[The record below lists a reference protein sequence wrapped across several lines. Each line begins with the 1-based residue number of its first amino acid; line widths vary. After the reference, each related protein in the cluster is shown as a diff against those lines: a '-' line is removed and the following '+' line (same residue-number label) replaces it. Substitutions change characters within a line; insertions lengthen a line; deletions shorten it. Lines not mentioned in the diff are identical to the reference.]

1 MTYKDL
7 KRIKI
12 YFNSTLIS
20 INIWQLPN
28 NKGKIIQLFYPFVFL
43 IIKLYLILSTSN
55 VSFIKRTLYT
65 QNLVQ
70 INVQRAIFQKTKK
83 KKKKDRKA
91 GTNVNV

>member
-7 KRIKI
+7 KRIKT
-12 YFNSTLIS
+12 YFNFTLIS

-83 KKKKDRKA
+83 KKKKIGKQEQM
-91 GTNVNV
+91 